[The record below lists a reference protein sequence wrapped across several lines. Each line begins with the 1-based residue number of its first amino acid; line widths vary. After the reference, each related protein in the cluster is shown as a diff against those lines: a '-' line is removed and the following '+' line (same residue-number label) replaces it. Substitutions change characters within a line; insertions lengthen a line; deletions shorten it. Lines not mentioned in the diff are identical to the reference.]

1 MEGLFRTQMMS
12 LPRSWDRYG
21 RRPSRRSQPTSMRR
35 QPDERFSQW
44 LDQKLRRLYER
55 ELSEPIPDDMLRLLR
70 MIESGGK

>member
-1 MEGLFRTQMMS
+1 
-12 LPRSWDRYG
+12 
-21 RRPSRRSQPTSMRR
+21 MRR